1 MIIESPQKSADFGQ
15 AAMERMAAEGIA
27 ASPENYS
34 VWFAYYSGKN
44 PALIR
49 AIDVLDSNGQAFNEA
64 ISGELYD
71 KYVGADP
78 TRQAINEIGERIQS
92 SLESVIAEIEKSSAG
107 ANAYGQKLAHVS
119 TSLHSGE
126 VGMDQLQALVGAIFA
141 DTKAMVDQNSAL
153 EEKLKRTSEQM
164 ESTRRELEIAQREA
178 MTDGLTGIPNR
189 KYFDLQ
195 LKQAVVDTMETGDP
209 LALLMLDIDHFKK
222 FNDDHGHQI
231 GDEVIKLVARV
242 LQTSIK
248 GQDIAARYGGEE
260 FSIILPNTPH
270 RQAQLTQ
277 ADRKHHPVRGGRR
290 LHARR
295 GHFESGEAGRRGA
308 LSRQAGGPQPRD
320 RRHCRPARRRYRLSP
335 ITRARPAS
343 AGRCLRAGREP
354 IRSVRRN
361 QATRRSGAPDS
372 SPAR

>member
-1 MIIESPQKSADFGQ
+1 MTCD
-15 AAMERMAAEGIA
+15 
-27 ASPENYS
+27 
-34 VWFAYYSGKN
+34 KN

-260 FSIILPNTPH
+260 FSIILPNTT
-270 RQAQLTQ
+270 LTN
-277 ADRKHHPVRGGRR
+277 AVAVAEHIRKS
-290 LHARR
+290 L
-295 GHFESGEAGRRGA
+295 
-308 LSRQAGGPQPRD
+308 
-320 RRHCRPARRRYRLSP
+320 
-335 ITRARPAS
+335 
-343 AGRCLRAGREP
+343 
-354 IRSVRRN
+354 SVRRIVRRN
-361 QATRRSGAPDS
+361 SRKPIGNITLSAGAAAFMPGEAISNLVKRADEALYRAKQAGRNRVIADIVDQRAAATA
-372 SPAR
+372 